1 MFVACSV
8 VSIKVVKT
16 NFSMPAVKKNP
27 KPDINFYGLE
37 FPADASELDVELVC
51 YRDGAPLSPGRP
63 HHFRRVVD
71 LLWNHEG
78 SSKKFIWHP
87 WAEEMNEVAA
97 LHKYLGVAGC
107 ASSGKTD
114 FFAVWGIVEWLCAP
128 HATKVIYTSTS
139 LKDSRNRI
147 WSTVEDYFQAVHGMP
162 GKLVSSQGVVRF
174 DANGLQSDK
183 FGLSLIACD
192 KKKGKEATNKFLGYK
207 APRLRLVADELPELA
222 ESVLT
227 TAYSNLAQNEEFRMI
242 GIGNPNSH
250 YDPFGLFCEPA
261 DGWQSVNES
270 FYRWKT
276 KRGFFIRF
284 DGERSPNILSGVD
297 TYPFLVTKAKLEQ
310 AKLLGEKSPAYY
322 RMMKGFWCPSGES
335 DAVYSEA
342 DIEKFGGQVKAEWSA
357 DASKTLVASLDASFT
372 FGGDR
377 CLLRFGTVGTSV
389 EGRKVLELGDAV
401 MLTGD
406 VTDMSTPHSY
416 QICKKIKE
424 HCTQRGIHPR
434 NFALDSTGPG
444 APFADILAVMW
455 SPEILRVNFAGAAS
469 DRPVSSSEQDVPAS
483 DRYYDRVTELWFS
496 GKELL
501 RAGQLRG
508 LDPTTITEMC
518 NRKYSTVKGRK
529 LLLAVEPKVEMKNR
543 TNESP
548 DNADAAFIMVELA
561 RTRLGFSSAEKV
573 RRKSSAA
580 SASLSAQASSSFRR
594 TAARLS
600 MTARSGNYFNWS

>member
-1 MFVACSV
+1 MS
-8 VSIKVVKT
+8 KVNQK
-16 NFSMPAVKKNP
+16 A
-27 KPDINFYGLE
+27 KPSINFYGLD
-37 FPADASELDVELVC
+37 FPSDASELDVELVC
-51 YRDGAPLSPGRP
+51 YRDGAPDSPGRP
-63 HHFRRVVD
+63 FHFRRVVD
-71 LLWNHEG
+71 LLWNHPE

-87 WAEEMNEVAA
+87 WAEEMNEAA
-97 LHKYLGVAGC
+97 AEHKYLGVAGC

-147 WSTVEDYFQAVHGMP
+147 WSTVEDYFQAVDGMP

-250 YDPFGLFCEPA
+250 YDPFGLFCEPF
-261 DGWQSVNES
+261 DGWQAVNET

-276 KRGFFIRF
+276 KRGLFIRF

-322 RMMKGFWCPSGES
+322 RMMKGFWCPSGEA

-342 DIEKFGGQVKAEWSA
+342 DIEKFGGHRKAEWAPNAAKIS
-357 DASKTLVASLDASFT
+357 VASLDASFT

-377 CLLRFGTVGTSV
+377 CLLRFGTVGTSIH
-389 EGRKVLELGDAV
+389 GTKVLELGDAV

-416 QICKKIKE
+416 QICKQIKE
-424 HCTQRGIHPR
+424 LCVARGVHPR
-434 NFALDSTGPG
+434 NFSLDSTGPG

-469 DRPVSSSEQDVPAS
+469 DRPVSSAEPDVPAS
-483 DRYYDRVTELWFS
+483 DRYYDRVTELWFG

-508 LDPTTITEMC
+508 LDATTITEMC

-548 DNADAAFIMVELA
+548 DNADAAFIMVEHA
-561 RTRLGFSSAEKV
+561 RTRLGFSSAEKI
-573 RRKSSAA
+573 RKQPTRSSRLGQGAQPI
-580 SASLSAQASSSFRR
+580 SAFRR
-594 TAARLS
+594 AAKRLA
-600 MTARSGNYFNWS
+600 MTARSGNYFQ